1 MKNGGIKM
9 ITETEAVK
17 DFIDNVK
24 LAPILTLSILKDMGI
39 VTQEE
44 YSEIIIRTEVRA
56 KC

>member
-1 MKNGGIKM
+1 M

-17 DFIDNVK
+17 DFIDNIK
-24 LAPILTLSILKDMGI
+24 LAPILALSVLKDMGV